1 MIVTSHMGGIVIAAA
16 ASPTVA
22 ATSSRHHPMETQR
35 SATIGVVGVGA
46 TGTGGWTTA
55 GDMNIG
61 SHGRRQRVSRTVR
74 GRSGRG
80 RRRQR
85 WWRRRRRGKAVVV
98 HRGGLGHG
106 IVGIVHRSGIKR
118 RRRAGRRIV
127 GTVIV
132 PIHTRILARR
142 RSRSGGVSGLTGG
155 RPVG

>member
-1 MIVTSHMGGIVIAAA
+1 MIVTGHMGGIVIAA

-46 TGTGGWTTA
+46 TGTGGRTTA

-85 WWRRRRRGKAVVV
+85 WWRRRWRRGEAVVV

-106 IVGIVHRSGIKR
+106 IVRIVHRSGIKR

-132 PIHTRILARR
+132 PIRTRILARR
-142 RSRSGGVSGLTGG
+142 RRSGGGVPGLTGG